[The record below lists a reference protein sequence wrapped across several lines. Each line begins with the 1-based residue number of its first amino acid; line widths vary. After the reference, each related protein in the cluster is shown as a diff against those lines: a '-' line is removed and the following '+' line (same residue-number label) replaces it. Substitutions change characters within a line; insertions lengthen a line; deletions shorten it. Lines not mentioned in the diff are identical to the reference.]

1 MKITTKYEEH
11 VAILKELQHD
21 ESFYEAREPFKEEF
35 QKIHDDAKEKGINV
49 SNAKEYLES
58 LSKEELST
66 LQNYTLLVNEI
77 TVDTLSNEGAYNLLL
92 DHYEKYDFNN
102 DGFVEDGIG
111 KGIPLIPSHFSN
123 TEKKALVDTFNSIGP
138 KNMLMM
144 ATLLMPPMK
153 FVNGE
158 IVPDPKKME
167 FDNIQKGVEA
177 IFHPKNKKNSTQDF
191 KDSVKLFWEELMRNY
206 SKILEEKAYYG
217 IQE

>member
-1 MKITTKYEEH
+1 MKITTSYQEH
-11 VAILKELQHD
+11 VSILKELKHD
-21 ESFYEAREPFKEEF
+21 KSFYEAREPYKQEF
-35 QKIHDDAKEKGINV
+35 QKIYNDAKDKGINI

-66 LQNYTLLVNEI
+66 LQNYTRLANEI
-77 TVDTLSNEGAYNLLL
+77 DVDALSNEGAYNLLL

-111 KGIPLIPSHFSN
+111 KGMPLIPSHFSN
-123 TEKKALVDTFNSIGP
+123 TEKKALVDTFNSMDP
-138 KNMLMM
+138 SNMLSM

-167 FDNIQKGVEA
+167 FDDIQKRVES
-177 IFHPKNKKNSTQDF
+177 ILHPKNENMSTLKF
-191 KDSVKLFWEELMRNY
+191 RNEVKMFWEELIKNY
-206 SKILEEKAYYG
+206 SKEVSTISYYK
-217 IQE
+217 